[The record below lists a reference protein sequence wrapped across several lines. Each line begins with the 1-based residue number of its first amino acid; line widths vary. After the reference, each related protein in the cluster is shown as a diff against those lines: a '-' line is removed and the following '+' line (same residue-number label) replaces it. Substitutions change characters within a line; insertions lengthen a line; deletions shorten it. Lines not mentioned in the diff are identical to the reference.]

1 MKRRSSPN
9 LCASFAPTA
18 YTIASAGAAVF
29 SGFVSLTSRVMRAQ
43 FSPLRE
49 ALKEANGGG
58 LEVLHDVRR
67 GLRRGGWQWMDDATP
82 SCSPVSASREGG
94 LLAMRGRAVPVK
106 LNRYDSSE
114 CWHGRMKC
122 ANVWGL
128 TPHLLS
134 GVGPSFWTRGTAATE
149 DEVGEES

>member
-1 MKRRSSPN
+1 
-9 LCASFAPTA
+9 
-18 YTIASAGAAVF
+18 
-29 SGFVSLTSRVMRAQ
+29 MRAQ

-67 GLRRGGWQWMDDATP
+67 GLRRGGWRWLDDATP

-106 LNRYDSSE
+106 LKRYDSSE

-122 ANVWGL
+122 ANAGIDATSVKRR
-128 TPHLLS
+128 
-134 GVGPSFWTRGTAATE
+134 WTFILDKGDGSE
-149 DEVGEES
+149 DEVGEEGVEVYTHRLVCGRS